1 MTTESITKDSFKM
14 LQMTEKETTQI
25 LIEEDI
31 LVPDI
36 KPDLANIVSI
46 EGKTKIVDKDIAN
59 GKLKCTGK
67 MNLKILYVPVENRA
81 DYPLV
86 PMDAVVDFRNELD
99 YLISDKSDVEIS
111 VNVEHMDYSIINER
125 KLKVKAVA
133 NITTKYYQLSNM
145 DFVSKSDNEDIQFL
159 KKQIKYTD
167 IIERKKA
174 TIDINEE
181 LNIKEDMPEIGQILN
196 WDINIYENQK
206 QIINDRAVINATVQ
220 YNILYLSDEIEPTP
234 VLFRDTS
241 EFTQFI
247 DIQNV
252 EGNVDSKVDF
262 ILNYSNITL
271 KQDIEENVTL
281 LEANIDI
288 QTDLEITKLK
298 EKEILIDAYH
308 PKKQIELEKDKIDCK
323 MICGKGAAEI
333 PIREIVTLP
342 DMKVDAAKIVNV
354 TAKVIETNSYVE
366 NDKDIVEGVLIATI
380 LYQSTEENKNIMG
393 IKEEI
398 PFRHAIEIQGLSEDY
413 EMERDMTIRKIDFE
427 LMNSKQIEINSDVYM
442 KSVAYCKETHDVLT
456 KVLTLDEVVSIE
468 ADPSIIVYVINKDD
482 NLWKIAKKY
491 RTTIEEIKIINNIED
506 EQEIKSGEKLIL
518 LKNCQ

>member
-1 MTTESITKDSFKM
+1 M
-14 LQMTEKETTQI
+14 
-25 LIEEDI
+25 
-31 LVPDI
+31 
-36 KPDLANIVSI
+36 
-46 EGKTKIVDKDIAN
+46 KTKN
-59 GKLKCTGK
+59 KL
-67 MNLKILYVPVENRA
+67 
-81 DYPLV
+81 
-86 PMDAVVDFRNELD
+86 
-99 YLISDKSDVEIS
+99 
-111 VNVEHMDYSIINER
+111 
-125 KLKVKAVA
+125 
-133 NITTKYYQLSNM
+133 
-145 DFVSKSDNEDIQFL
+145 
-159 KKQIKYTD
+159 
-167 IIERKKA
+167 
-174 TIDINEE
+174 
-181 LNIKEDMPEIGQILN
+181 
-196 WDINIYENQK
+196 
-206 QIINDRAVINATVQ
+206 NDRAVINATVQ